1 MSTLSWW
8 TTNKSDLGNQ
18 GRSSDLLSRHTQA
31 GGRKPKTRSG
41 EDFGRIC
48 HQSAGWMFS
57 PHRGILVYH
66 IIHPF
71 HSTVE
76 WFLVNLQSSCVI
88 INNVLITSSL
98 SVTFPH
104 FPNLFTCSSKSNP
117 QMYLSHHILFLK
129 YFIYLLIWLCWVL
142 AVAM

>member
-1 MSTLSWW
+1 M
-8 TTNKSDLGNQ
+8 
-18 GRSSDLLSRHTQA
+18 
-31 GGRKPKTRSG
+31 
-41 EDFGRIC
+41 
-48 HQSAGWMFS
+48 
-57 PHRGILVYH
+57 YH

-88 INNVLITSSL
+88 ININMFDNIFIIP
-98 SVTFPH
+98 VTFPH